1 VFSMT
6 FAASALQSLGVFA
19 GDDLDDG
26 FEPVLLVAGVDAL
39 RRVAELEI
47 DPLPEARGRGETGPA
62 EFAGQAGIDGGFEN
76 NDRAR
81 PQMGS
86 DQGAGS
92 FERRK
97 VGAPF
102 GIDRG
107 RHRDDKKAGLVQRVR
122 VIGKP
127 KPRPAQRRLGDLTGL
142 ILGIAQR
149 GDPLLRNVKT
159 DDPLELFRQGEGD
172 G

>member
-1 VFSMT
+1 
-6 FAASALQSLGVFA
+6 
-19 GDDLDDG
+19 
-26 FEPVLLVAGVDAL
+26 
-39 RRVAELEI
+39 
-47 DPLPEARGRGETGPA
+47 
-62 EFAGQAGIDGGFEN
+62 
-76 NDRAR
+76 
-81 PQMGS
+81 MGS

-102 GIDRG
+102 GIDRR
-107 RHRDDKKAGLVQRVR
+107 RHRDDEKAGLVQRVR
-122 VIGKP
+122 VVGKP
-127 KPRPAQRRLGDLTGL
+127 KPRLAQRRLGDLAGR

-159 DDPLELFRQGEGD
+159 DDRLELFRQGEGD